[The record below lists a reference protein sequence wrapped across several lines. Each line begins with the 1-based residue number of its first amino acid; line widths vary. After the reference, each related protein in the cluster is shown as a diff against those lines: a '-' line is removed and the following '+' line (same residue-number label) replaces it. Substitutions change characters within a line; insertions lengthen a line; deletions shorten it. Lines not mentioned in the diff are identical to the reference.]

1 MRKEIMMVLAV
12 MLLAV
17 GAQAAEYGIDASH
30 SSVGFKVKHM
40 LVSNV
45 RGAFN
50 DFSGS
55 FNFVD
60 GKPEQWSVNAEIQMT
75 SVDTGDEKRDDH
87 LRNPDFFDVAQFPT
101 MTFKSTKIVSNGGDS
116 YTMHGDLTMHG
127 VTKSVALDLTFNGAI
142 TDPWGNQRAGFEA
155 NGKINR
161 QDFGI
166 TWSKS
171 MDGGGLVVGD
181 DVHINLEIEGV
192 MKK

>member
-1 MRKEIMMVLAV
+1 MRKYVIMLVA
-12 MLLAV
+12 MLVLAV
-17 GAQAAEYGIDASH
+17 GAEAAEYGIDASH

-45 RGAFN
+45 RGSFN
-50 DFSGS
+50 DFAGS
-55 FNFVD
+55 FTFVD
-60 GKPEQWSVNAEIQMT
+60 GMPEEWSVNAEIQMT

-87 LRNPDFFDVAQFPT
+87 LRNADFFDVEKFPV
-101 MTFKSTKIVSNGGDS
+101 MTFKSTKIVPAGGDS

-127 VTKSVALDLTFNGAI
+127 VTKPVALDLTFNGAI
-142 TDPWGNQRAGFEA
+142 TDPWGNARAGFEA
-155 NGKINR
+155 SGKINR

-181 DVHINLEIEGV
+181 DVHIMLEIEGV
-192 MKK
+192 QKK